1 MVKTSNMGGRPEI
14 IRPREREE
22 EKKDYQ
28 RVPDNQVNPNVRGDQ
43 MKEKCNS
50 IYDLARIAGV
60 SYGTVSRVLNGRGN
74 VSPATRQVV
83 LEAATRYNFK
93 PRMQARKPTVGF
105 LLDLERSIA
114 QQRAGYIETVLLQL
128 LNALSVR
135 GVTIEIFTSYNRGNI
150 NGGLLD
156 GLISLDDNLGDLAE
170 KVRNIPVLVLNGRE
184 DDRFSRVVSD
194 HFQSGILAAEYLRE
208 RQCRRCAI
216 LLDSRNWGNLE
227 RQRGFLEMFPEAAAG
242 FVAETPA
249 HALLHQMVS
258 CGIDGLFLA
267 GEDNILEHLNI
278 LDSVLPADRPR
289 PVLVTMEN
297 PSISRFLNP
306 PLTTVAQPFPEMV
319 RFAAELIS
327 EQILEKQPKAILKI
341 FPNTLIRR

>member
-1 MVKTSNMGGRPEI
+1 MPARKALYAILLCAFSAAAHAARIGEWTVFPAYKNATRNVVAGEWVYSLSSSNLYRYHAATGEVQLFSRQNGLNDAGI
-14 IRPREREE
+14 SHI
-22 EKKDYQ
+22 DYC
-28 RVPDNQVNPNVRGDQ
+28 RA
-43 MKEKCNS
+43 EKCLVIVYENAN
-50 IYDLARIAGV
+50 IDLLYDNGDVTNIPQLRDSELADKAVNNLDVEG
-60 SYGTVSRVLNGRGN
+60 S
-74 VSPATRQVV
+74 
-83 LEAATRYNFK
+83 
-93 PRMQARKPTVGF
+93 QA
-105 LLDLERSIA
+105 
-114 QQRAGYIETVLLQL
+114 YI
-128 LNALSVR
+128 ALSG
-135 GVTIEIFTSYNRGNI
+135 GVEVVDVAEAVLANYYAVGHTLSTTVF
-150 NGGLLD
+150 D
-156 GLISLDDNLGDLAE
+156 GKLYASTTG
-170 KVRNIPVLVLNGRE
+170 
-184 DDRFSRVVSD
+184 
-194 HFQSGILAAEYLRE
+194 GILCGRLTDN
-208 RQCRRCAI
+208 